1 MLLTLTCDA
10 SPYEVGVIISHLME
24 DQPGRPIAFA
34 SGSRTFEEE
43 NNIQIERETLHLVWG
58 VRQLRCCLSEQ

>member
-10 SPYEVGVIISHLME
+10 SPYEVGVITSHLME

>member
-1 MLLTLTCDA
+1 MPVTLTCAA

-34 SGSRTFEEE
+34 SGSCTFEEE
-43 NNIQIERETLHLVWG
+43 NNILLEKETLHLVWG
-58 VRQLRCCLSEQ
+58 VRQLCCCLSKQ